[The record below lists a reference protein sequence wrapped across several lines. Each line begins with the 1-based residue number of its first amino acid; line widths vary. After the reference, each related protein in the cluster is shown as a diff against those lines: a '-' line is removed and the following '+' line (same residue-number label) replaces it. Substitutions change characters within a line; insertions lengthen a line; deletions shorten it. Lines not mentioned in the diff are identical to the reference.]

1 MKKHMSSR
9 RCAAGICAIFV
20 LVTARGGEVDKDTAS
35 VLARR
40 HYWAFQKPVK
50 SAVPSI
56 QSIWIKNPI
65 DAFIL
70 EGLREKHLTPSK
82 LLDRKH
88 LIRRVTFDLTGL
100 PPQPGEIDFFL
111 RDRRANAYEILVDRL
126 LASPHYGERWA
137 LKWLDVVR
145 YADTNGYEADGERVQ
160 AWRYR
165 DYVAHAFNSEK
176 PYDRFVKEQIAGD
189 ELWPANQE
197 ALIATGFHRMGPIH
211 IVGGN
216 QDEEA
221 NRQEVLVEMTG
232 AIGSTFMGLTV
243 GCARC
248 HNHKFDPILQS
259 DYYGLQA
266 IFASTEL
273 KDVDVATAEQK
284 AASERETKDYEARL
298 DPLKKEIAE
307 IEKPARAMLREKKL
321 AQLDPKLREALD
333 IPKEKRTDEQKV
345 LAKNAEEQ
353 IDPLWNEVM
362 DALSPAERD
371 RRAALRQ
378 KLHEVE
384 LTAPDPAPAAFA
396 VSDLTDKPVPPT
408 YILRVGDVKH
418 RIRQVEPGV
427 ITVLNTGNTE
437 VPQTASG
444 RRAALANWLA
454 SPDNPLTARVM
465 VNRIWQLRMG
475 TGIVVTPNDF
485 GVLGERPSNQKLLD
499 WLAVEFVERGWS
511 VKAIDRMIMLSSAYQ
526 QLSAADPVKTGI
538 DPDNKLYWRMNRK
551 RLEAEL
557 VRDSVLAV
565 SGDLNPRLGG
575 KPIRVPIDR
584 EVYDLIF
591 TEGERDGLWPVTPG
605 ENEQHRRSLYLLNKR
620 TVRLPLMM
628 AFDQPDTMTSCP
640 ARPVSIH
647 ALQALSLFNSDFM
660 RGESNRFAARLERE
674 CEHDHGCEL
683 RRAYKLA
690 LARTPRSTEMKMGR
704 EFLAGGGNLA
714 DFCLAM
720 MNRNEFVYVP

>member
-1 MKKHMSSR
+1 
-9 RCAAGICAIFV
+9 
-20 LVTARGGEVDKDTAS
+20 
-35 VLARR
+35 
-40 HYWAFQKPVK
+40 
-50 SAVPSI
+50 
-56 QSIWIKNPI
+56 
-65 DAFIL
+65 
-70 EGLREKHLTPSK
+70 
-82 LLDRKH
+82 
-88 LIRRVTFDLTGL
+88 
-100 PPQPGEIDFFL
+100 
-111 RDRRANAYEILVDRL
+111 
-126 LASPHYGERWA
+126 
-137 LKWLDVVR
+137 
-145 YADTNGYEADGERVQ
+145 
-160 AWRYR
+160 
-165 DYVAHAFNSEK
+165 
-176 PYDRFVKEQIAGD
+176 
-189 ELWPANQE
+189 
-197 ALIATGFHRMGPIH
+197 
-211 IVGGN
+211 
-216 QDEEA
+216 
-221 NRQEVLVEMTG
+221 
-232 AIGSTFMGLTV
+232 
-243 GCARC
+243 
-248 HNHKFDPILQS
+248 
-259 DYYGLQA
+259 
-266 IFASTEL
+266 
-273 KDVDVATAEQK
+273 
-284 AASERETKDYEARL
+284 
-298 DPLKKEIAE
+298 
-307 IEKPARAMLREKKL
+307 
-321 AQLDPKLREALD
+321 
-333 IPKEKRTDEQKV
+333 
-345 LAKNAEEQ
+345 
-353 IDPLWNEVM
+353 
-362 DALSPAERD
+362 
-371 RRAALRQ
+371 
-378 KLHEVE
+378 
-384 LTAPDPAPAAFA
+384 
-396 VSDLTDKPVPPT
+396 
-408 YILRVGDVKH
+408 
-418 RIRQVEPGV
+418 
-427 ITVLNTGNTE
+427 
-437 VPQTASG
+437 
-444 RRAALANWLA
+444 
-454 SPDNPLTARVM
+454 
-465 VNRIWQLRMG
+465 MG

>member
-1 MKKHMSSR
+1 
-9 RCAAGICAIFV
+9 
-20 LVTARGGEVDKDTAS
+20 
-35 VLARR
+35 
-40 HYWAFQKPVK
+40 
-50 SAVPSI
+50 
-56 QSIWIKNPI
+56 
-65 DAFIL
+65 
-70 EGLREKHLTPSK
+70 
-82 LLDRKH
+82 
-88 LIRRVTFDLTGL
+88 
-100 PPQPGEIDFFL
+100 
-111 RDRRANAYEILVDRL
+111 
-126 LASPHYGERWA
+126 
-137 LKWLDVVR
+137 
-145 YADTNGYEADGERVQ
+145 
-160 AWRYR
+160 
-165 DYVAHAFNSEK
+165 
-176 PYDRFVKEQIAGD
+176 
-189 ELWPANQE
+189 
-197 ALIATGFHRMGPIH
+197 
-211 IVGGN
+211 
-216 QDEEA
+216 
-221 NRQEVLVEMTG
+221 
-232 AIGSTFMGLTV
+232 
-243 GCARC
+243 
-248 HNHKFDPILQS
+248 
-259 DYYGLQA
+259 
-266 IFASTEL
+266 
-273 KDVDVATAEQK
+273 
-284 AASERETKDYEARL
+284 
-298 DPLKKEIAE
+298 
-307 IEKPARAMLREKKL
+307 
-321 AQLDPKLREALD
+321 
-333 IPKEKRTDEQKV
+333 
-345 LAKNAEEQ
+345 
-353 IDPLWNEVM
+353 
-362 DALSPAERD
+362 
-371 RRAALRQ
+371 
-378 KLHEVE
+378 
-384 LTAPDPAPAAFA
+384 
-396 VSDLTDKPVPPT
+396 
-408 YILRVGDVKH
+408 
-418 RIRQVEPGV
+418 
-427 ITVLNTGNTE
+427 VLNTGNTE

>member
-1 MKKHMSSR
+1 MSR
-9 RCAAGICAIFV
+9 KNYAAGACAICV
-20 LVTARGGEVDKDTAS
+20 LVMARGGEVDKDTAS

-40 HYWAFQKPVK
+40 HYWVFQKPVK
-50 SAVPSI
+50 SAVPAF
-56 QSIWIKNPI
+56 QSAWITNPI

-82 LLDRKH
+82 PLDREH

-100 PPQPGEIDFFL
+100 PPEPGEIDFFL
-111 RDRRANAYEILVDRL
+111 HDRRANAYEILVDRL

-145 YADTNGYEADGERVQ
+145 YADTNGYEADGERMQ

-165 DYVAHAFNSEK
+165 DYVAHAFNSDK

-189 ELWPANQE
+189 ELWPGNQE

-221 NRQEVLVEMTG
+221 NRQEVLVEMAG

-284 AASERETKDYEARL
+284 AASEREAKEYEGRL
-298 DPLKKEIAE
+298 DPIKKEIAE
-307 IEKPARAMLREKKL
+307 VEKPARAMLREKKL
-321 AQLDPKLREALD
+321 AQLDSKLRAAFD
-333 IPKEKRTDEQKV
+333 IPKEKRTAEEKV

-353 IDPLWNEVM
+353 IDPLWNEVV

-384 LTAPDPAPAAFA
+384 LTAPDPAPSAFA
-396 VSDLTDKPVPPT
+396 VTDVTDKPAPPT

-418 RIRQVEPGV
+418 KIRTVEPRV
-427 ITVLNTGNTE
+427 ITVLSAGNAE

-454 SPDNPLTARVM
+454 SAGNPLTARVM

-475 TGIVVTPNDF
+475 TGIVATPNDF
-485 GVLGERPSNQKLLD
+485 GVLGQRPTNQKLLD
-499 WLAVEFVERGWS
+499 WLAVEFIDRGWS
-511 VKAIDRMIMLSSAYQ
+511 VKAIDRMIVLSSAYRQ
-526 QLSAADPVKTGI
+526 VSAADAMKTAI
-538 DPDNKLYWRMNRK
+538 DPDNMLYWRMNRK

-575 KPIRVPIDR
+575 KPVRVPIDK

-640 ARPVSIH
+640 ARPVSTH

-660 RGESNRFAARLERE
+660 RGESDRFAARLERE
-674 CEHDHGCEL
+674 CGRDYGCEL

-690 LARTPRSTEMKMGR
+690 LARTPLPAELKMGR
-704 EFLAGGGNLA
+704 EFLAGGGNLG

>member
-40 HYWAFQKPVK
+40 HYWVFQKPVK

-333 IPKEKRTDEQKV
+333 IPKDKRTAEQKV
-345 LAKNAEEQ
+345 LAKDAEEQ

-396 VSDLTDKPVPPT
+396 VSDVTDKPVPPT

>member
-1 MKKHMSSR
+1 MSSR

-40 HYWAFQKPVK
+40 HYWVFQKPVK

-333 IPKEKRTDEQKV
+333 IPKDKRTAEQKV
-345 LAKNAEEQ
+345 LAKDAEEQ

-396 VSDLTDKPVPPT
+396 VSDVTDKPVPPT

-499 WLAVEFVERGWS
+499 GLAVEFVERGWS